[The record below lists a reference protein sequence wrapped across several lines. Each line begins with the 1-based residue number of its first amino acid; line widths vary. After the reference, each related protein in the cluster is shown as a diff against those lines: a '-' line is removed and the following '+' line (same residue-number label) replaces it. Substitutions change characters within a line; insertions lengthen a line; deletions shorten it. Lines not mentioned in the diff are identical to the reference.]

1 LALNKLVPHT
11 SPLMNRIE
19 FVGNALFI
27 PFFLIGVGMLI
38 DFRVF
43 FSDIET
49 IIVAATM
56 TIVATYSKFLAAWIT
71 QKTFKFSAAQRD
83 VIFGLSNAQAAAT
96 LAAILVGYN
105 VILGVNEEG
114 EPIRLLGDSILNGT
128 ILMILVTCTVASF
141 AAQKGAKNIVL
152 SQSSDAEENDKKDAF
167 EKILLLVNNPNTVEE
182 MVNLSVTLKS
192 KKNKSGLIAL
202 NVVDTLSEDKNL
214 EKNAKKILDKAAVM
228 ASSTDNRLTELMRY
242 DNSIVNGI
250 TSVVK
255 EHRITDLILGL
266 HKSEGI
272 SDSFLGDLTENVL
285 SKSNITTLIY
295 KSSQPLNTIKRHVVV
310 VPEKAEKE
318 IGFPFWLLKIW
329 NIAKN
334 SGGQIVFYAPLKTLK
349 FIREVYANHPID
361 AKFEDFDNWD
371 EFLILSREIKEDD
384 NIIVVLSRKDYLS
397 YNKGM
402 LNVPSY
408 LDKYFSKNNFLLIY
422 PMQAGVMDNLSI
434 NYNNPSVLNP
444 LQENLE
450 KLDEIGK
457 TIGKVF
463 RKKK

>member
-1 LALNKLVPHT
+1 
-11 SPLMNRIE
+11 
-19 FVGNALFI
+19 
-27 PFFLIGVGMLI
+27 
-38 DFRVF
+38 
-43 FSDIET
+43 
-49 IIVAATM
+49 
-56 TIVATYSKFLAAWIT
+56 
-71 QKTFKFSAAQRD
+71 
-83 VIFGLSNAQAAAT
+83 
-96 LAAILVGYN
+96 
-105 VILGVNEEG
+105 
-114 EPIRLLGDSILNGT
+114 
-128 ILMILVTCTVASF
+128 
-141 AAQKGAKNIVL
+141 
-152 SQSSDAEENDKKDAF
+152 
-167 EKILLLVNNPNTVEE
+167 VNNPNTVEE